1 MVEIKGSNTVMDF
14 GTHFQVAF
22 QKHWVVV
29 GWLQQCLQAR
39 FSEHAPAGLA
49 VHIIPDFLPGFL
61 GIGFPKLWVFGFL
74 FVTVNLVSLVLLA
87 LLGLG
92 FALFLY

>member
-74 FVTVNLVSLVLLA
+74 VFCLLLLIWFLWFCLLSLV
-87 LLGLG
+87 
-92 FALFLY
+92 